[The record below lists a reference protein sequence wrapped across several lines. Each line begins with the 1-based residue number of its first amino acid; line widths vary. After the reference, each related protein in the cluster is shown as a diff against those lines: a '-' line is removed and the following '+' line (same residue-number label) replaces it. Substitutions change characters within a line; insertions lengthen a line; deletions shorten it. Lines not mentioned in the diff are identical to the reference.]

1 MIDIYNIVETICKEK
16 EHKQI
21 APCYVTFTEILN
33 AVNQKVKD
41 ELNNYVRWKEI
52 AYHRILNGVSFEIIK
67 KQDNDKSTTITGDV
81 QQ

>member
-1 MIDIYNIVETICKEK
+1 MIDIYNIVEAICNEK
-16 EHKQI
+16 KQNQI
-21 APCYVTFTEILN
+21 APCYATFTEILN

-41 ELNNYVRWKEI
+41 ELNTYVREKDI